1 MYYFRV
7 TIAYKGT
14 RYFGWQAQS
23 TNTRNEE
30 KPTIEGTLRNALGA
44 ITKHQACTV
53 SCASRTDGGVHAQG
67 QVAKIALPIAIS
79 ADHLLLGLNS
89 LLPTDIRIL
98 SCECSSKAYQPNRN
112 NSSKEY
118 HYYFSVSSIDNAV
131 MSDIAIHYPKPSNA
145 FDPALM
151 REACKLFVGKHDFKN
166 FSGRDKEISSTIRE
180 VFHCEILPANFLPLA
195 SNLFYLKIVG
205 DGFLKHMVR
214 YIAGALLALDKE
226 RISLTD
232 ISVAL
237 EAQCETKLSPK
248 AKSKGLHLI
257 HIAD

>member
-23 TNTRNEE
+23 ANTRNEE
-30 KPTIEGTLRNALGA
+30 KPTVEGTLRNALGN
-44 ITKHQACTV
+44 ITKHQACSV

-79 ADHLLLGLNS
+79 ADHLQLGLNS
-89 LLPTDIRIL
+89 LLPADIRIL
-98 SCECSSKAYQPNRN
+98 SCVSSSKAYQPNRS

-118 HYYFSVSSIDNAV
+118 HYYFSVSSIANAV
-131 MSDIAIHYPKPSNA
+131 MSDISTHHLKPSNT

-151 REACKLFVGKHDFKN
+151 REACKLFVGKHDFMN
-166 FSGRDKEISSTIRE
+166 FSGRDKEISSTVRE
-180 VFHCEILPANFLPLA
+180 VFQCEIVPANFSPLA
-195 SNLFYLKIVG
+195 NNMFYLKIVG
-205 DGFLKHMVR
+205 DGFLKYMVR
-214 YIAGALLALDKE
+214 YIVGALLALDKE
-226 RISLTD
+226 RISLHD
-232 ISVAL
+232 IAIAL
-237 EAQCETKLSPK
+237 EAQCEVKLTPK

-257 HIAD
+257 HITD